1 MQEMIV
7 ARRTAEVKEE
17 RHDLFS
23 SLLDANE
30 GLAENGEQLA
40 DEGLL
45 GNVFIFMVAGYEVSQ
60 GACTHLSYLLY
71 PDTTRQTSAHTLA
84 YCFILLALYQDEQ
97 EKFYQNIKQLL
108 SDGHTP
114 TYEEFSTLSYAMAYV
129 YIPPAPSRTHI
140 PCILSDAPVC
150 S

>member
-45 GNVFIFMVAGYEVSQ
+45 GNVFIFMVAGYEVSRE
-60 GACTHLSYLLY
+60 AWVHSFVSCVL
-71 PDTTRQTSAHTLA
+71 TRHDRQVHTR
-84 YCFILLALYQDEQ
+84 
-97 EKFYQNIKQLL
+97 
-108 SDGHTP
+108 
-114 TYEEFSTLSYAMAYV
+114 
-129 YIPPAPSRTHI
+129 SRTV
-140 PCILSDAPVC
+140 LS